1 MAIEH
6 LPRPW
11 LLAALA
17 DVPVAILTQDQA
29 KEAEDPD
36 RPEDRLPRAEARRR
50 RLSARHLA
58 EASSEA
64 WHGEDCWCGAER
76 WRDLEGE
83 RAN

>member
-17 DVPVAILTQDQA
+17 DVPVTMLAQDETS
-29 KEAEDPD
+29 EADAHRREH
-36 RPEDRLPRAEARRR
+36 RLPRPDPRRR
-50 RLSARHLA
+50 RLSLRDFVD
-58 EASSEA
+58 EWPDE
-64 WHGEDCWCGAER
+64 WHGEDYWRGVDR
-76 WRDLEGE
+76 WHDLEAE